1 MFNGQVLYD
10 RNMTVKMD
18 KMGDTAYSPQQIPNK
33 LPSGLQGIGM
43 GLGSGGAPVN
53 LQQLGGMGMLSDSLT
68 KRSQNI
74 KPLDK
79 ILNCNN

>member
-1 MFNGQVLYD
+1 MFNGQMLYD

-18 KMGDTAYSPQQIPNK
+18 KMGDASYAPQQIPNK

-53 LQQLGGMGMLSDSLT
+53 IQQVGSMGGTISLAAPVV
-68 KRSQNI
+68 NH
-74 KPLDK
+74 DK
-79 ILNCNN
+79 HTLVSVY